1 MTEIIF
7 RSEVQNVENLV
18 KMKEHFERARQV
30 LPGGVNSSTRY
41 NKGIGLPLY
50 VSHASGDKL
59 FDLDGNEY
67 IDMCC
72 AHGAGLLGNA
82 HPAIEAALKKAIELG
97 MCNSLETVY
106 HEQLAREIC
115 ECIPCAEEVRFV
127 NAGSEATMHLIR
139 LCRAYTGRKK
149 IIRMEGTFHGYHE
162 SIYIGGQVGPEQ
174 LAGNREHPVPES
186 AGIPEEFASLIIPVP
201 YNDVKAFDEAVEQY
215 GDDVA
220 MVILE
225 PIVYNTSCIMP
236 LPGYLEHLREVT
248 REKGIVLFFDEVQ
261 TSFKTNL
268 AGAQGFFGV
277 IPDVCSFGKSVGGGL
292 PLSGM
297 CGKREIMECFK
308 PVGNCQHS
316 GTFNAPLPNVLCGL
330 AFLNEARQDYFY
342 KKIKDLGDFF
352 YGGLESFIKENDLN
366 MVIGYHGPQ
375 FNITFGRKTVPVRYE
390 DSFTHDK
397 NVMWRF
403 CKDCVEHGVYFHD
416 YGGGPSHHGF
426 SIAHTK
432 EDLEKVLDIVKEV
445 LLGMHADGL
454 C

>member
-1 MTEIIF
+1 M
-7 RSEVQNVENLV
+7 NNLV
-18 KMKEHFERARQV
+18 KTKAHFERAKQV

-41 NKGIGLPLY
+41 NRGIGLPLY
-50 VSHASGDKL
+50 ISHASGDKL
-59 FDLDGNEY
+59 YDLDGNEY

-82 HPAIEAALKKAIELG
+82 HPAIEAALKQAISMG
-97 MCNSLETVY
+97 ICNSMETVY

-115 ECIPCAEEVRFV
+115 EMIPCAEEVRFV
-127 NAGSEATMHLIR
+127 NAGSEATLHLIR
-139 LCRAYTGRKK
+139 LCRAYTGKKK

-162 SIYIGGQVGPEQ
+162 SIYIGGQVSPDE
-174 LAGNREHPVPES
+174 LARNRICAVPES

-201 YNDVKAFDEAVEQY
+201 YNDTDAFDRAIAEHSDE
-215 GDDVA
+215 VA

-236 LPGYLEHLREVT
+236 LPGYLEHLRQVT
-248 REKGIVLFFDEVQ
+248 KERGIVLFFDEVQ
-261 TSFKTNL
+261 TSFKTNV

-277 IPDVCSFGKSVGGGL
+277 VPDVCSFGKSVGGGL

-308 PVGNCQHS
+308 PVGSCQHS

-330 AFLNEARQDYFY
+330 AFLNEIKKESFYPRLAALEDYFY
-342 KKIKDLGDFF
+342 S
-352 YGGLESFIKENDLN
+352 GLQRIVKENDLN
-366 MVIGYHGPQ
+366 IVIVSHGPQ
-375 FNITFGRKTVPVRYE
+375 FNITFGRKTPPVRYE
-390 DSFTHDK
+390 DSFTHK
-397 NVMWRF
+397 KETMWRF
-403 CKDCVEHGVYFHD
+403 CKGCFERGVYFHD

-426 SIAHTK
+426 TIAHS
-432 EDLEKVLDIVKEV
+432 EESLGKVLTVVEAV
-445 LLGMHADGL
+445 LLEMHNEGL

>member
-1 MTEIIF
+1 M
-7 RSEVQNVENLV
+7 NNLI
-18 KMKEHFERARQV
+18 KTKEHFEQAKQV

-50 VSHASGDKL
+50 VSHASADKL
-59 FDLDGNEY
+59 YDLDGNEY

-82 HPAIEAALKKAIELG
+82 HPAIEAALKQSISMG
-97 MCNSLETVY
+97 ICNSMETIY

-115 ECIPCAEEVRFV
+115 EMIPCADMVRFV
-127 NAGSEATMHLIR
+127 NAGSEATLHLIR

-162 SIYIGGQVGPEQ
+162 SIYIGGQVGPEHLEQ
-174 LAGNREHPVPES
+174 NRIHAVPES

-201 YNDVKAFDEAVEQY
+201 YNDFEAFDRAVAEHE
-215 GDDVA
+215 GEVA

-236 LPGYLEHLREVT
+236 LPGYLEHLRKVT
-248 REKGIVLFFDEVQ
+248 KEKGIVLFFDEVQ
-261 TSFKTNL
+261 TSFKTNA

-308 PVGNCQHS
+308 PIGSCQHS

-330 AFLNEARQDYFY
+330 AFLNEVKQEGFYPRLAALEEYFY
-342 KKIKDLGDFF
+342 S
-352 YGGLESFIKENDLN
+352 GLERIVKENDLN
-366 MVIGYHGPQ
+366 MVIVSHGPQ
-375 FNITFGRKTVPVRYE
+375 FNITFGRKTPPVRYE
-390 DSFTHDK
+390 DSFTHK
-397 NVMWRF
+397 KETMWRF
-403 CKDCVEHGVYFHD
+403 CKGCFERGVYFHD

-426 SIAHTK
+426 SIAHS
-432 EDLEKVLDIVKEV
+432 EESLGIVLKVVEEV
-445 LLGMHADGL
+445 LLEMHHEGL